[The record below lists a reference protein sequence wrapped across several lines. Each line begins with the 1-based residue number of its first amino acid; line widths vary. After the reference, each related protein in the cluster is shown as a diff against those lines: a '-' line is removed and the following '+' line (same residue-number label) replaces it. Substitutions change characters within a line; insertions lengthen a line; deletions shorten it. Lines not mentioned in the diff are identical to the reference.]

1 MQLRTIDKNAYSKR
15 YKLVFA
21 GIVAAMVILSL
32 GSSAIMI
39 QLLGNSEGSNFKL
52 NLIGVIFAGVVVS
65 FVIYRMRNHPFM
77 DEVVYVWNLKQNLNR
92 IYRKQR
98 KIEPLIDDNDVD
110 AMVIMNYM
118 YEGSKQLYQLDDNTI
133 TMDQLSIKISHLN
146 AKLEETGLTVST
158 DQYDPSMLDQ
168 F

>member
-1 MQLRTIDKNAYSKR
+1 MQLRSIDKNTYSKR
-15 YKLVFA
+15 YKTVFA
-21 GIVAAMVILSL
+21 AIVAALVVISL

-39 QLLGNSEGSNFKL
+39 QLFGNPDGSNFML
-52 NLIGVIFAGVVVS
+52 NLVGVTLAGVVV
-65 FVIYRMRNHPFM
+65 FLVIYRMRNHPYM

-98 KIEPLIDDNDVD
+98 KIEPLIDDNNVD

-118 YEGSKQLYQLDDNTI
+118 YEGSRQLYQLDDNTI
-133 TMDQLSIKISHLN
+133 TMDQLELKVSHLK
-146 AKLEETGLTVST
+146 AKLEETGVTVST
-158 DQYDPSMLDQ
+158 DQYDPGMLDR